1 MASAG
6 LAVQAIDPALKRQ
19 LIEEAKMKVETALE
33 EHLCSLPQSA
43 KELLDLEQSLHQAM
57 ARHVTDRVV
66 GQVIVAA
73 LESDG
78 VRGQAAQVQASVPH
92 LHLQDRR
99 QTVTITLLGGTTIT
113 VEAAYYLRRPPRGPG
128 RVRGRGRRGSAGNGM
143 YPRLEVLGLGL
154 RASPALASEAA
165 RLAAMGTIDAACD
178 TLAMRGVHLSR
189 KVFTRLYRSVARRG
203 LSYREWIM
211 ANAERVKRTVSLAG
225 KRVLI
230 GTDGGRVRTKVC
242 PPAGRRRK
250 SGRQGFE
257 GVWREPK
264 VLVIHEL
271 DAAGRKVRKG
281 VLYYDATMRDA
292 DGLFDLLAGALLAL
306 GANEAVE
313 WVFAGDGAE
322 WIWNRVPALV
332 RRVGFTGRLTE
343 VVDFYH
349 AAQHLHAMAAAR
361 NWSKSQ
367 VEAWTKRMR
376 RFLKKGDIDRIL
388 IEAESICK
396 GRTAGTIRTEME
408 YFKSHRHRMDYE
420 RFRQLK
426 IPIGSGAVESCVRRL
441 VNLRMKGN
449 GIFWREDCAEDVLLL
464 RARLLSG
471 TWNSFIRTIL
481 GPRALWS

>member
-1 MASAG
+1 M
-6 LAVQAIDPALKRQ
+6 
-19 LIEEAKMKVETALE
+19 ETTLQ
-33 EHLCSLPQSA
+33 EHLCSLPQNA
-43 KELLDLEQSLHQAM
+43 GELLDLEQSLHQAM
-57 ARHVTDRVV
+57 ARQVTDRVV

-73 LESDG
+73 LESED
-78 VRGQAAQVQASVPH
+78 VRGQAAQVQACVPH
-92 LHLQDRR
+92 LHLQDRH
-99 QTVTITLLGGTTIT
+99 QTVTIALLGGTTVT

-128 RVRGRGRRGSAGNGM
+128 RVRARGRRGRAGNGM

-165 RLAAMGTIDAACD
+165 RLAAMGTIDSACE
-178 TLAMRGVHLSR
+178 TLAMRGVNLSR
-189 KVFTRLYRSVARRG
+189 KVFTRLYRSVGQRG
-203 LSYREWIM
+203 LSYREWLM
-211 ANAERVKRTVSLAG
+211 ANADRVRRNVSLAG

-230 GTDGGRVRTKVC
+230 GTDGGRLRTKVC

-264 VLVIHEL
+264 VLVIHEI

-292 DGLFDLLAGALLAL
+292 DGLFDLLVGVLLAL
-306 GANEAVE
+306 GAHKAVE
-313 WVFAGDGAE
+313 WVFAADGAE
-322 WIWNRVPALV
+322 WIWNRVATLV
-332 RRVGFTGRLTE
+332 TRVGFTGRLTE

-349 AAQHLHAMAAAR
+349 AAQHLHAMASAR
-361 NWSKSQ
+361 NWSKRQ
-367 VEAWTKRMR
+367 TEAWTKRMR
-376 RFLKKGDIDRIL
+376 RFLKKGDIGRIL
-388 IEAESICK
+388 EEAESICK
-396 GRTAGTIRTEME
+396 GRTAGAIRTEME
-408 YFKSHRHRMDYE
+408 YFKTHRHRMDYQ

-449 GIFWREDCAEDVLLL
+449 GIFWREECAEDVLLL

-471 TWNSFIRTIL
+471 TWSPFIRTIL
-481 GPRALWS
+481 SPSAPWS